1 MSGFDSAPAGR
12 QLAAIAGPER
22 IAFVLSIIVVIGIA
36 LAIGVGPFRPGG
48 AAPSETG
55 SPAPSGTG
63 AARAMHARTSL
74 SRSSHAWLDELSV
87 PGRPAGPEA

>member
-12 QLAAIAGPER
+12 QLAALFGPER

-48 AAPSETG
+48 GAAPSDSG
-55 SPAPSGTG
+55 SPTPSGTG
-63 AARAMHARTSL
+63 AARPLHAGTSL
-74 SRSSHAWLDELSV
+74 SLSSRAWLDEPSV
-87 PGRPAGPEA
+87 PGRPAGT